1 MRIRIS
7 PANPT
12 CLNENTL
19 ELMEKEAV
27 FLGCGLHSPPP
38 GSTALGGWLLWML
51 RIQVHGRSA
60 GAGC

>member
-19 ELMEKEAV
+19 ELMEKAPV

-51 RIQVHGRSA
+51 RIRVHGRSA